1 MRQFG
6 LTLTDRDTASIVPL
20 CDLYVASVSAT
31 IRWAIACGKP
41 VINYDAY
48 RLDFQDYPGIE
59 AVVWSNTRAEFERT
73 LTAATTDAAHF
84 ARLQAAQQR
93 EAPRWG
99 FHDGRSGRR
108 LQALLNG
115 EPFAQPDAGHG

>member
-1 MRQFG
+1 
-6 LTLTDRDTASIVPL
+6 
-20 CDLYVASVSAT
+20 DLYVASVSAT

-59 AVVWSNTRAEFERT
+59 AVLWSNTRVEFERT
-73 LTAATTDAAHF
+73 LREATADAANF

-93 EAPRWG
+93 EAPPWG
-99 FHDGRSGRR
+99 FHDRRSGQR
-108 LQALLNG
+108 LRALLNG
-115 EPFAQPDAGHG
+115 EPFEQPGLDRGPGRG